1 MIPRALTATLLRL
14 SRGFP
19 VVVVTGPRQS
29 GKTTLVRA
37 AFPEKPYVTLE
48 DPDVRQ
54 YAAEDGRGF
63 LAGYP
68 EGAIFDEVQRS
79 PDLLSYLQ
87 GVVDADRRPG
97 RFILTGSQ
105 NFALS
110 HVISQSLAGR
120 AGVAQ
125 LLPLSA
131 AELDAAGLLAPEVD
145 ACLFRGGYPELWRR
159 PLDPRDWFAAYVA
172 TYLERDVRD
181 LTAVRDLVVF
191 QRFLRLCAARTG
203 QLLNLS
209 SLAVDAG
216 ISQSTATAWLGIL
229 ETGYIVFRLAPHFAN
244 FGKRLIKAP
253 KLYFHDPGLAAFL
266 LGIQSPQQLNT
277 HAARPALFET
287 LIVGEFLRA
296 ESNRGLPSNLYFW
309 RDSTGNEVDV
319 LRDEAGVL
327 RPVEIKS
334 GQTVAGDM
342 LRGLLKWRD
351 LAGEPTGEPW
361 LVFGG
366 EGESV
371 RRDVRVMGWRALLN
385 CLEALQ
391 AAGPGEGPAAEALL
405 ADYRDDP
412 ELTAFTALDADD
424 FPAQG

>member
-1 MIPRALTATLLRL
+1 MIPRALTATVLRL
-14 SRGFP
+14 AREFP

-37 AFPEKPYVTLE
+37 AFPDTPYVSLE

-54 YAAEDGRGF
+54 SAADDGRGF

-68 EGAIFDEVQRS
+68 DGAIFDEVQRA

-87 GVVDADRRPG
+87 TMVDADRRPG

-105 NFALS
+105 DFALS
-110 HVISQSLAGR
+110 HAISQSLAGR

-131 AELDAAGLLAPEVD
+131 AELDAARLLVAEVD
-145 ACLFRGGYPELWRR
+145 ACLFRGGYPELWNR
-159 PLDPRDWFAAYVA
+159 PLDPRDWFAGYVA

-181 LTAVRDLVVF
+181 LTAVRDMVAF

-209 SLAVDAG
+209 SLATDGG
-216 ISQSTATAWLGIL
+216 ISHSTATAWLSIL
-229 ETGYIVFRLAPHFAN
+229 ETGYIVFRLTPHFAN

-266 LGIQSPQQLNT
+266 LGIQNPRQLNT

-287 LIVGEFLRA
+287 LIVGELLRA
-296 ESNRGLPSNLYFW
+296 AWNRGMPSNLYFW
-309 RDSTGNEVDV
+309 RDSTGTEVDV
-319 LRDEAGVL
+319 LRDEAGIL
-327 RPVEIKS
+327 WPVEIKS

-342 LRGLLKWRD
+342 LKGLLKWGE
-351 LAGEPTGEPW
+351 LAGAPTGDPW

-366 EGESV
+366 EGDYL
-371 RRDVRVMGWRALLN
+371 RRGVRVMGWRALLKY
-385 CLEALQ
+385 L
-391 AAGPGEGPAAEALL
+391 
-405 ADYRDDP
+405 
-412 ELTAFTALDADD
+412 
-424 FPAQG
+424 

>member
-1 MIPRALTATLLRL
+1 M
-14 SRGFP
+14 
-19 VVVVTGPRQS
+19 VVVTGPRQS

-37 AFPEKPYVTLE
+37 AFPDKPYVSLE

-54 YAAEDGRGF
+54 YAVDDGRGF

-68 EGAIFDEVQRS
+68 DGGVFDEVQRA
-79 PDLLSYLQ
+79 PDLISYLQ
-87 GVVDADRRPG
+87 AMVDADRRPG

-110 HVISQSLAGR
+110 HAISQSLAGR

-131 AELDAAGLLAPEVD
+131 TELDAARLLAADVD
-145 ACLFRGGYPELWRR
+145 ACLFRGGYPELWNRV
-159 PLDPRDWFAAYVA
+159 LDPRDWFAGYVA

-181 LTAVRDLVVF
+181 LTAVRDLIAF

-209 SLAVDAG
+209 SLATDGG
-216 ISQSTATAWLGIL
+216 ISQSTATAWLSIL
-229 ETGYIVFRLAPHFAN
+229 ETGYIVFRLTPHFAN

-253 KLYFHDPGLAAFL
+253 KLYFHDTGLAAFL

-277 HAARPALFET
+277 HAARAALFET
-287 LIVGEFLRA
+287 LIVGELLRA
-296 ESNRGLPSNLYFW
+296 AWNRGMPSNLFFW
-309 RDSTGNEVDV
+309 RDSTGTEVDV

-327 RPVEIKS
+327 WPVEIKS

-342 LRGLLKWRD
+342 LKGLLKWQG
-351 LAGEPTGEPW
+351 LAGAPTGDPW

-366 EGESV
+366 EGDHV
-371 RRDVRVMGWRALLN
+371 RQGVHVMGWRAMLKHL
-385 CLEALQ
+385 
-391 AAGPGEGPAAEALL
+391 
-405 ADYRDDP
+405 
-412 ELTAFTALDADD
+412 
-424 FPAQG
+424 

>member
-1 MIPRALTATLLRL
+1 MIPRALSAKVLRL
-14 SRGFP
+14 AQGFP
-19 VVVVTGPRQS
+19 VVMVTGPRQS

-37 AFPEKPYVTLE
+37 AFPNMPYVSLE
-48 DPDVRQ
+48 DPDARE

-68 EGAIFDEVQRS
+68 DGAIFDEVQRA

-110 HVISQSLAGR
+110 HAISQSLAGR

-131 AELDAAGLLAPEVD
+131 AELDAAGLLTSEAD
-145 ACLFRGGYPELWRR
+145 ACLFRGGYPELWTR
-159 PLDPRDWFAAYVA
+159 PVDPRDWHAGYVA

-181 LTAVRDLVVF
+181 LTAVRDMVAF

-209 SLAVDAG
+209 SLATDGG
-216 ISQSTATAWLGIL
+216 ISQSTATAWLSIL
-229 ETGYIVFRLAPHFAN
+229 ETGYIVFRLTPHFAN

-253 KLYFHDPGLAAFL
+253 KLYFHDSGLAAFL
-266 LGIQSPQQLNT
+266 LGIQNPQQLNT

-287 LIVGEFLRA
+287 MIVGELLRA
-296 ESNRGLPSNLYFW
+296 AWNRGMPSNLYFW

-327 RPVEIKS
+327 WPVEIKS

-342 LRGLLKWRD
+342 LKGLLKWQD
-351 LAGEPTGEPW
+351 LAGTPTGDPW

-366 EGESV
+366 EGDYL
-371 RRDVRVMGWRALLN
+371 RRGVSVMGWRALLKY
-385 CLEALQ
+385 L
-391 AAGPGEGPAAEALL
+391 
-405 ADYRDDP
+405 
-412 ELTAFTALDADD
+412 
-424 FPAQG
+424 

>member
-1 MIPRALTATLLRL
+1 MIPRALTATVLRL
-14 SRGFP
+14 AREFP

-37 AFPEKPYVTLE
+37 AFPDTPYVSLE

-54 YAAEDGRGF
+54 YAADDGRGF

-68 EGAIFDEVQRS
+68 DGAIFDEVQRA

-87 GVVDADRRPG
+87 TMVDADRRPG

-105 NFALS
+105 DFALS
-110 HVISQSLAGR
+110 HAISQSLAGR

-131 AELDAAGLLAPEVD
+131 AELDAARLLVAEVD
-145 ACLFRGGYPELWRR
+145 ACLFRGGYPELWKRA
-159 PLDPRDWFAAYVA
+159 LDPRDWFAGYVA

-181 LTAVRDLVVF
+181 LTAVRDLVAF

-209 SLAVDAG
+209 SLATDGG
-216 ISQSTATAWLGIL
+216 ISHSTATAWLSIL
-229 ETGYIVFRLAPHFAN
+229 ETGYIVFRLTPHFAD

-266 LGIQSPQQLNT
+266 LGIQNPRQLNT

-287 LIVGEFLRA
+287 LIVGELLRA
-296 ESNRGLPSNLYFW
+296 AWNRGMPSNLYFW
-309 RDSTGNEVDV
+309 RDSTGTEVDV
-319 LRDEAGVL
+319 LRDEAGIL
-327 RPVEIKS
+327 WPVEIKS

-342 LRGLLKWRD
+342 LKGLLKWRE
-351 LAGEPTGEPW
+351 LAGAPTGDPW

-366 EGESV
+366 EGDYL
-371 RRDVRVMGWRALLN
+371 RRGVRVMGWRALLKY
-385 CLEALQ
+385 L
-391 AAGPGEGPAAEALL
+391 
-405 ADYRDDP
+405 
-412 ELTAFTALDADD
+412 
-424 FPAQG
+424 